1 MTATLIDN
9 RSTLSSLKER
19 LRTGQNRM
27 KTLLARA
34 GARPLRPDEQREL
47 ASLERD
53 VLKLRVEILESR
65 VLGAEGLIEHLTER
79 ANLHWGHSA
88 LK

>member
-9 RSTLSSLKER
+9 RSTLSSLEER
-19 LRTGQNRM
+19 LRTGTNRM
-27 KTLLARA
+27 KSILARA
-34 GARPLRPDEQREL
+34 GTRPLGPNEQREFSTL
-47 ASLERD
+47 AWN

-65 VLGAEGLIEHLTER
+65 VLAAEGIVEHLRER
-79 ANLHWGHSA
+79 ADLHWGRSS